1 MSVSAQQQPAQQ
13 APAGLVPSA
22 GAARLPETLLLLTR
36 DPSLIEALT
45 GVVPEGSLVRVEDE
59 AALAGQM
66 LSGQAGVVFI
76 DAGEGEDPAGRTA
89 ALAQRLHAQLP
100 DVVLVAAGDGAAQA
114 VLAPLIT
121 DGTIYRFVHK
131 PVSAQRLK
139 LFVEAAWRK
148 REGTSSGT
156 TGQFTALS
164 MSQTQPLLPMSRP
177 VPWFGITSAA
187 ATLGVA
193 LLWYALR
200 PTPAPPLPRPAPA
213 PATQAPPAP
222 QAAAAPAPPAPA
234 AIAQVRVTPPHH
246 SLPPHPATLRVSA
259 PTLPVPVLPPSPAPV
274 VVSRLSPVV
283 AASAATITEVR
294 AAQERGGAPTSTPP
308 VSEARDPLS
317 VAAVILEREYAVDP
331 EFPEIARDEDL
342 TGYVDLEFLVHA
354 DGTVSDVTVLKAQPL
369 GVFEKNAVA
378 AVRQWRY
385 RPIERDGVPVEEHAR
400 LRLNFGYK

>member
-1 MSVSAQQQPAQQ
+1 M
-13 APAGLVPSA
+13 
-22 GAARLPETLLLLTR
+22 
-36 DPSLIEALT
+36 
-45 GVVPEGSLVRVEDE
+45 
-59 AALAGQM
+59 
-66 LSGQAGVVFI
+66 
-76 DAGEGEDPAGRTA
+76 
-89 ALAQRLHAQLP
+89 
-100 DVVLVAAGDGAAQA
+100 
-114 VLAPLIT
+114 
-121 DGTIYRFVHK
+121 
-131 PVSAQRLK
+131 
-139 LFVEAAWRK
+139 
-148 REGTSSGT
+148 
-156 TGQFTALS
+156 
-164 MSQTQPLLPMSRP
+164 
-177 VPWFGITSAA
+177 
-187 ATLGVA
+187 
-193 LLWYALR
+193 
-200 PTPAPPLPRPAPA
+200 
-213 PATQAPPAP
+213 
-222 QAAAAPAPPAPA
+222 
-234 AIAQVRVTPPHH
+234 RVTPPHH

-294 AAQERGGAPTSTPP
+294 AAQEGGGAPTSTPP